1 MHFVDRIRKEYIK
14 QQRYSTNMS
23 GNHLKKLCMVIC
35 LWLWIDH
42 KEREIASVS
51 GKKQKKI
58 HRIDYVGYV
67 NNI

>member
-1 MHFVDRIRKEYIK
+1 
-14 QQRYSTNMS
+14 MS